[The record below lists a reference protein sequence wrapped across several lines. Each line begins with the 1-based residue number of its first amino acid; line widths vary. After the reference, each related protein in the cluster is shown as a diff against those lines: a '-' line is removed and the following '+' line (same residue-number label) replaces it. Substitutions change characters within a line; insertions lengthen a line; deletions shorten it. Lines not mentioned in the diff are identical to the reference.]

1 MFQVPMRPTK
11 RKLKEGEQIVI
22 LKFSVPGP
30 QGLFK
35 KKREIGQYNLI
46 PCGFPYATLFFFFF
60 FKFTLCFSKCLSSGW
75 NTSFLV
81 DGEHLMK
88 KKKKK
93 TWKFSFC
100 LPEHWA
106 DVGEFRNIQF
116 WNQNECSCLQRQ
128 GAHGNDQLAL
138 LRIIIVK
145 LSPLWIVLGD
155 ICPGENQH
163 QRENFNIDWLPGEER
178 NL

>member
-1 MFQVPMRPTK
+1 MRPTK

-60 FKFTLCFSKCLSSGW
+60 LSSPC
-75 NTSFLV
+75 LV

-88 KKKKK
+88 KKKKRPGNFPSVFLS
-93 TWKFSFC
+93 TELMWGNLETYSFGIKMSVHAC
-100 LPEHWA
+100 RGKEPMEMT
-106 DVGEFRNIQF
+106 N
-116 WNQNECSCLQRQ
+116 
-128 GAHGNDQLAL
+128 
-138 LRIIIVK
+138 
-145 LSPLWIVLGD
+145 
-155 ICPGENQH
+155 
-163 QRENFNIDWLPGEER
+163 
-178 NL
+178 

>member
-1 MFQVPMRPTK
+1 MLEAKFRTLAGVTVDWMLQRSMFQVPMRPTK

-60 FKFTLCFSKCLSSGW
+60 KFTLCFSKCLSSGW

-88 KKKKK
+88 KKKKRPGNFPSVFLS
-93 TWKFSFC
+93 TELMWGNLETYSFGIKMSVHAC
-100 LPEHWA
+100 RGKEPMEMT
-106 DVGEFRNIQF
+106 N
-116 WNQNECSCLQRQ
+116 
-128 GAHGNDQLAL
+128 
-138 LRIIIVK
+138 
-145 LSPLWIVLGD
+145 
-155 ICPGENQH
+155 
-163 QRENFNIDWLPGEER
+163 
-178 NL
+178 